1 MRKQEK
7 RSILKRIM
15 VLVLAI
21 ACLQTTVFFGILFAG
36 KTFKNLNHTSSATM
50 NNRVLW
56 RTESLENDMKAQW
69 SNLQVFEDTFQEVYA
84 KFLRTRGINKQQFNE
99 NTQYQKEFLAEI
111 TSELIQVLRQNKVN
125 GVFLILNGGDEAIE
139 PMLNQKRVKQG
150 VRIRDFDQEANY
162 TENADLMVSRAP
174 ASILKEI
181 DIPLDSYWESV
192 FTFSADSYNDYYYN
206 PLTAVKKQPGIT
218 WKQAGYWAPLHRDEQ
233 EDIRVISYSIPL
245 LDGRG
250 NIIGVAGVEIS
261 ESYLKK
267 KLPYAELDS
276 SNNGKYI
283 LAESIKNSNEY
294 HMIVQNGYAYN
305 FSLGKDEK
313 LIFDEKAEDNCRRL
327 INSSIKQEIYGS
339 IYPLN
344 LYDRSDYYGDQQ
356 WYMIGILNKR
366 DLYSFSIDVTRTLLL
381 ASGIAL
387 LVALISSSAMSKRLV
402 RPIRSIAERIKKIN
416 PNENLF
422 LPRTRIDE
430 IDRLITE
437 IELLQNNVLENNRK
451 LSEIINL
458 AGLPISAFEINL
470 KKKTVFFT
478 DYFFSILDY
487 KIEEDE
493 KEKLKDYK
501 YFINK
506 FQMQDEAIVSREQEG
521 NKLIANYYF
530 KNKEGNDKWARV
542 QATMKEDRVIG
553 IMMDVSREYIEKN
566 QLQHERDHDLLTNL
580 FNRRAFRYKMTE
592 MFKKPEQIGIGA
604 MIMIDLDNLK
614 YINDSYGHDCG
625 DGYIQV
631 TAEALKECSDSHT
644 LVARMSGDEFNVF
657 LMHYESKEQAEEKII
672 EIYKTIR
679 SKIYHTVREKLP
691 VRMTGGIAWFPKDG
705 DNYED
710 LMHMADFAMYQAKK
724 NAKGEF
730 KEFDKEVYARDSFLL
745 KNRGE
750 LNSIIENELVEYHF
764 QPIVSLQTGKVFA
777 YEALMRPMGEFIKR
791 PDEILALAKTQGRL
805 YHIERLTW
813 FKALRDFSNNER
825 LMDSGCKLFINSIS
839 NQLLSIGDLQA
850 VEETYSAIVHRIV
863 MELTEEERLN
873 NEYTEIKINHIRKW
887 HGELALDDF
896 GSGYNGENLLLDL
909 NPNYIKIDMNI
920 IRNVDKDEKRQI
932 VFNNL
937 ISYSRSRGIK
947 VIAEGV
953 ETKEELLYVKE
964 NGADFVQGYFIA
976 KPKKNPEAIP
986 AEIYDLLLS

>member
-1 MRKQEK
+1 MKKQEK

-15 VLVLAI
+15 MLVLI
-21 ACLQTTVFFGILFAG
+21 LVCLQPAVFFGILFTG
-36 KTFKNLNHTSSATM
+36 KTFQSLNNNSTANI
-50 NNRVLW
+50 NNRVMW
-56 RTESLENDMKAQW
+56 RAESLENDMNAQW
-69 SNLQVFEDTFQEVYA
+69 SNLQEFENTFQVEYA
-84 KFLRTRGINKQQFNE
+84 KFLKARTINKTQFNE
-99 NTQYQKEFLAEI
+99 NTYYQKEFLAEI
-111 TSELIQVLRQNKVN
+111 TPELIQMLRHNKVN
-125 GVFLILNGGDEAIE
+125 GAFLILNGGDEAIE

-150 VRIRDFDQEANY
+150 IRIRDFDQEANY
-162 TENADLMVSRAP
+162 TENSDLMVSRAP
-174 ASILKEI
+174 ASILEKI
-181 DIPLDSYWESV
+181 NIPLDSFWESV
-192 FTFSADSYNDYYYN
+192 FTFSDDTYNDYYYM
-206 PLTAVKKQPGIT
+206 PLTAVKEQPEIT
-218 WKQAGYWAPLHRDEQ
+218 WRQAGYWAPLHRDTQ
-233 EDIRVISYSIPL
+233 EDINVISYSIPL
-245 LDGRG
+245 LDSWG
-250 NIIGVAGVEIS
+250 NIIGVAGIEIS

-267 KLPYAELDS
+267 KLPYIELDS
-276 SNNGKYI
+276 SNNGEYI
-283 LAESIKNSNEY
+283 LAESIKGSSGYNV
-294 HMIVQNGYAYN
+294 IAQNGYAHN
-305 FSLGKDEK
+305 SALGKDEK
-313 LIFDEKAEDNCRRL
+313 LIFDAAEENNCRRL
-327 INSSIKQEIYGS
+327 MNSSIKQEIYGS

-344 LYDRSDYYGDQQ
+344 LYQKSDYYSNQQ

-366 DLYSFSIDVTRTLLL
+366 DLYSFSIDITRTLIM

-387 LVALISSSAMSKRLV
+387 LLALVSSAVMSKRLV
-402 RPIRSIAERIKKIN
+402 RPIRAVAERIKQIN
-416 PNENLF
+416 PNENIF
-422 LPRTRIDE
+422 LPRTKIDE

-458 AGLPISAFEINL
+458 AGLPISAFEINR

-478 DYFFSILDY
+478 DYFFNILDY
-487 KIEEDE
+487 KVEEEE
-493 KEKLKDYK
+493 KEKLKDYQ

-506 FQMQDEAIVSREQEG
+506 FRMQDEAIVSKEQEG
-521 NKLIANYYF
+521 NKKIANYYF
-530 KNKEGNDKWARV
+530 KNKNGEDKWARV
-542 QATMKEDRVIG
+542 HAIMSEDRVIG

-566 QLQHERDHDLLTNL
+566 KLQHERDHDLLTNL
-580 FNRRAFRYKMTE
+580 FNRRAFRSKMTE
-592 MFKKPEQIGIGA
+592 LFKESQQIGIGA

-625 DGYIQV
+625 DGYIKV
-631 TAEALKECSDSHT
+631 TAEALMECVDKHT
-644 LVARMSGDEFNVF
+644 LIGRMSGDEFNIF
-657 LMHYESKEQAEEKII
+657 LMHYETEEQVREKINK
-672 EIYKTIR
+672 IYETIR
-679 SKIYHTVREKLP
+679 SKNFQTIREKLP

-710 LMHMADFAMYQAKK
+710 LIHLADFAMYQAKR

-730 KEFDKEVYARDSFLL
+730 KEFDKEIYARDSFLL

-764 QPIVSLQTGKVFA
+764 QPIVNLQTGEIFA

-813 FKALRDFSNNER
+813 FKSLKDFSENEK
-825 LMDSGCKLFINSIS
+825 LMNSDCRLFINSIS
-839 NQLLSIGDLQA
+839 NQVLSLGDFQA
-850 VEETYSAIVHRIV
+850 VGETYPAFVHRIV

-887 HGELALDDF
+887 NAELALDDF

-920 IRNVDKDEKRQI
+920 IRNIDKDEKRQI
-932 VFNNL
+932 IFNNL
-937 ISYSRSRGIK
+937 ISYARSRGIK

-953 ETKEELLYVKE
+953 ETREELLYVKE

-976 KPKKNPEAIP
+976 KPKKNPEDIP